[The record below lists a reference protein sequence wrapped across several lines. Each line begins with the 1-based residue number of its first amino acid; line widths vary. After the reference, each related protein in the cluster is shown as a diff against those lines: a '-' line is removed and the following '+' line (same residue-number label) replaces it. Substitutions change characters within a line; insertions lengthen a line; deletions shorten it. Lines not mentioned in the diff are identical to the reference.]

1 MPDHGSASLAEHLAA
16 VSGFPVRACG
26 VGRVATGINLLEGG
40 RDFVLNAGG
49 DGALRIKAA
58 RDGASPFHPNA
69 DRLFLS
75 AAELALR
82 CIVVVLS
89 GMGKDGAE
97 GASRLEAQGA
107 AIYVQEPDTC
117 VVAGMPRAALALCRN
132 ARTFDP
138 KAPPESLRQ
147 LSDWAS

>member
-16 VSGFPVRACG
+16 VSAFPVGPAALGRLRPESTSLKAAAISCWMRA
-26 VGRVATGINLLEGG
+26 ATARWHE
-40 RDFVLNAGG
+40 
-49 DGALRIKAA
+49 AA
-58 RDGASPFHPNA
+58 RDGPSPFHPNA

-75 AAELALR
+75 AAEPALS
-82 CIVVVLS
+82 CTVVVLS

-138 KAPPESLRQ
+138 KAPPEALRQ
-147 LSDWAS
+147 LSD